1 MNAGGYGIYADMF
14 SSGVFYD
21 TWISLFLWRTGA
33 KKECRQHHDGMRSD
47 YGIVGCHV
55 GIVWIFTVFLVEIM
69 QELLEISGGLDCM
82 ELK

>member
-1 MNAGGYGIYADMF
+1 MNAGDTGFMLICSALVF
-14 SSGVFYD
+14 FYD

-55 GIVWIFTVFLVEIM
+55 GIVWIFTVFWWKSCRNYWRFPVVWLAWN
-69 QELLEISGGLDCM
+69 
-82 ELK
+82 

>member
-1 MNAGGYGIYADMF
+1 MF
-14 SSGVFYD
+14 STGVFYD

-55 GIVWIFTVFLVEIM
+55 GIVWIFTVFWWKSCRNYWRFPVVWLAWN
-69 QELLEISGGLDCM
+69 
-82 ELK
+82 

>member
-1 MNAGGYGIYADMF
+1 MF

-47 YGIVGCHV
+47 YGIVGCRLDIHCL
-55 GIVWIFTVFLVEIM
+55 LVEIM

>member
-1 MNAGGYGIYADMF
+1 MF

-21 TWISLFLWRTGA
+21 TWISLFLWRIGS

-55 GIVWIFTVFLVEIM
+55 GIVWIFTVFWWKSCRNYWRFPVVWLAWN
-69 QELLEISGGLDCM
+69 
-82 ELK
+82 

>member
-1 MNAGGYGIYADMF
+1 MF

-55 GIVWIFTVFLVEIM
+55 GIHCLLVEIM

>member
-1 MNAGGYGIYADMF
+1 MF
-14 SSGVFYD
+14 STGVFYD

-55 GIVWIFTVFLVEIM
+55 GYCLDIHCLLVEIM
-69 QELLEISGGLDCM
+69 QELLEISGGLACM